1 MDSKNFDCGFII
13 YLILRAKPK
22 KHFGNGGDQI
32 FNQICLRDDFFQNR
46 GKFELKLKIWIAMGS
61 IRGVKNLNMDY
72 KT

>member
-1 MDSKNFDCGFII
+1 MDSENFDSGFII

-32 FNQICLRDDFFQNR
+32 FNQICVRDDFFQ
-46 GKFELKLKIWIAMGS
+46 KLRQGWTGIKNMDCDGINK
-61 IRGVKNLNMDY
+61 GVKNLNMDF